1 MWQSH
6 ATPGIVAAMLRW
18 FDRKMLRA
26 LLLASPVLAVLLAT
40 PAVAGAGVP
49 TILTVGHVQHHPTVT
64 WALPAGTVTQ
74 NVEIS
79 DSSAVG
85 SDGAF
90 FSDHVKS
97 SDAVTPV
104 QTTYVSTAALDPGT
118 YFVHVAGT
126 VAGCDTCPTL
136 EWSAITSLTI
146 PPSVLPVVEGSGQV
160 TGPGGLSCAGATCPA
175 TDVPAGPVALT
186 AVPAAGWLVLSWSVE
201 GVDAADVCG
210 IAHTSCTVTVSATR
224 AATVTVRFAPAL
236 PTILHAGVK
245 AYACNHRVEV
255 VSPTVRPVLDTAHPF
270 LGTLTISLKLPNGKT
285 LSRKLTLLSGYYSS
299 PDFFKLK
306 PAKTY
311 TALLTYSG
319 DEWRSAKTWSKRVKL
334 GRC

>member
-1 MWQSH
+1 MLGWLDRQKVRVLSL
-6 ATPGIVAAMLRW
+6 ATTLVV
-18 FDRKMLRA
+18 A
-26 LLLASPVLAVLLAT
+26 LLVA

-49 TILTVGHVQHHPTVT
+49 TILTVGHVQHHATVT

-74 NVEIS
+74 NVEVS
-79 DSSAVG
+79 DSPAVG

-97 SDAVTPV
+97 SDTVTAA

-118 YFVHVAGT
+118 YYVHVAGT
-126 VAGCDTCPTL
+126 VAGCDTCPTQ
-136 EWSAITSLTI
+136 EWSAITPLTI
-146 PPSVLPVVEGSGQV
+146 PTSVLPVVEGSGQV

-175 TDVPAGPVALT
+175 TDLPPGAVALA
-186 AVPAAGWLVLSWSVE
+186 AVPASGWLVLSWSVE
-201 GVDAADVCG
+201 GVDAADTCS
-210 IAHTSCTVTVSATR
+210 IAHSSCTVTVTATR
-224 AATVTVRFAPAL
+224 AAKVTVRFAPAL
-236 PTILHAGVK
+236 PTVLHAGVK
-245 AYACNHRVEV
+245 AYACSHRVEV
-255 VSPTVRPVLDTAHPF
+255 VSPTVRPALDTAHPF
-270 LGTLTISLKLPNGKT
+270 LGTLTISLKLPSGKT

-311 TALLTYSG
+311 IAMLKYSG
-319 DEWRSAKTWSKRVKL
+319 DEWRPPQTWSKKVKL